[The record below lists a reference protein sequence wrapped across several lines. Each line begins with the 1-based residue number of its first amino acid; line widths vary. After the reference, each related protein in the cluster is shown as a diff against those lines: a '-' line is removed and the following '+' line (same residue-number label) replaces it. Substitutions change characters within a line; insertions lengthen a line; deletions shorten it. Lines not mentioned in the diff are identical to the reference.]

1 MNYLA
6 LIGDFIDSKQVA
18 NRYDFQE
25 KFKHCLS
32 KINTKYQTEIVSKFS
47 ITLGDEFQGLVK
59 SDADIFHIID
69 DISYMMS
76 PHQIRY
82 GIGLGKIIT
91 AIDPEI
97 SIGADG
103 PAYWNAREAINHVHQ
118 KNDYGQTKL
127 YVQTSDNVINQ
138 LLNSL
143 LSAGEAI
150 KSNWRAS
157 QEEVFESIL
166 DLNKYQENFDHKEL
180 AEKLGL
186 TASTLSKR
194 LKSSNVKTYLRTR
207 TAARL
212 LIIQLEKEVCECT
225 NYQNI

>member
-6 LIGDFIDSKQVA
+6 LIGDFIDSKQVD

-25 KFKHCLS
+25 KFKRCLS
-32 KINTKYQTEIVSKFS
+32 KINAKYQNEIVSKFS
-47 ITLGDEFQGLVK
+47 ITLGDEFQGLLK

-82 GIGLGKIIT
+82 GIGFGKIIT
-91 AIDPEI
+91 AINPEI

-127 YVQTSDNVINQ
+127 FVQAPDDVVN
-138 LLNSL
+138 LLINSL

-166 DLNKYQENFDHKEL
+166 ELNTYRETFDQKVL

-194 LKSSNVKTYLRTR
+194 LKSSNVKIYLRTR
-207 TAARL
+207 MAAKTL
-212 LIIQLEKEVCECT
+212 LNKIEEELL
-225 NYQNI
+225 